1 MPLISKVAL
10 TDLLPV
16 ITTVQVVLVLV
27 QSPVHLTNLEPEEA
41 EAVRVAEEFQ
51 RRLTLQITPQSIPA
65 GLLVILPEPRP
76 DRKVVKV

>member
-1 MPLISKVAL
+1 M
-10 TDLLPV
+10 
-16 ITTVQVVLVLV
+16 QVVLVLV
-27 QSPVHLTNLEPEEA
+27 QSPDQLINLEPGKEV
-41 EAVRVAEEFQ
+41 AVRVAEEFQ